1 MQTIDNYNFK
11 NKKALIR
18 VDFNVP
24 LNEKF
29 EITDDTRMRAAIPT
43 IKKVLAG
50 GGSVI
55 LMSHLGRPKNG
66 PEDKFSLKH
75 IQKHLEELLGVP
87 VKFADNC
94 IGESAIKA
102 AADRVLCKI
111 DRNRAVSFFYI
122 DNFHFI
128 VPVHRHIPKIQRLIR
143 WLLS

>member
-29 EITDDTRMRAAIPT
+29 EITDDTRMRAAVPT

-66 PEDKFSLKH
+66 PEDKFSKTYP
-75 IQKHLEELLGVP
+75 ETLGRTARCTREV
-87 VKFADNC
+87 
-94 IGESAIKA
+94 
-102 AADRVLCKI
+102 R
-111 DRNRAVSFFYI
+111 R
-122 DNFHFI
+122 
-128 VPVHRHIPKIQRLIR
+128 
-143 WLLS
+143 